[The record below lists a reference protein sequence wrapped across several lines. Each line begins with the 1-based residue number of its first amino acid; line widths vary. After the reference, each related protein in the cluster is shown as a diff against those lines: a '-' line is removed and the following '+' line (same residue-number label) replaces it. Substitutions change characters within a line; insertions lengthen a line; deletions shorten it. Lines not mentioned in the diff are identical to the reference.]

1 MKVVVLT
8 FKSLCNWRMLFSPAE
23 PHWEEKKNK
32 KKATTQKKQV
42 QLCFCRLEKQSDRVG
57 LALDLVYCSCVVR
70 GGRQDGGRGK

>member
-23 PHWEEKKNK
+23 PHWEEKK
-32 KKATTQKKQV
+32 KKATQRKQV
-42 QLCFCRLEKQSDRVG
+42 QLCCCRLEKQSDRVG

-70 GGRQDGGRGK
+70 GDRTEGEGNKQI